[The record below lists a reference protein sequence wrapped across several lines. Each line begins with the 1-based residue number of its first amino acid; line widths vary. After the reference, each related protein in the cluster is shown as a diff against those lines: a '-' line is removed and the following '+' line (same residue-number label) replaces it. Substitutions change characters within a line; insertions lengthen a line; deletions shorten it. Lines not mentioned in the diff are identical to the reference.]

1 MTPRRPARRRRSAG
15 RRRGGQ
21 AAAAVGQRGAAQAD
35 EAWRWIQALHEED
48 PECAQAVAERL
59 DLLMARLSAGGLGRW
74 VLAACGDTSARPRS
88 AYFQLRDPY
97 AREALHGEAA
107 ARELE
112 ALQAPLS
119 YLLTGLSRRAMTV
132 EPQRR
137 QSLFGPRR
145 GPS

>member
-1 MTPRRPARRRRSAG
+1 M
-15 RRRGGQ
+15 
-21 AAAAVGQRGAAQAD
+21 
-35 EAWRWIQALHEED
+35 
-48 PECAQAVAERL
+48 AERL

-74 VLAACGDTSARPRS
+74 VLAGLRRHERAPAAR

>member
-1 MTPRRPARRRRSAG
+1 MRPGRGRAAGPADGAAERRRPG
-15 RRRGGQ
+15 T
-21 AAAAVGQRGAAQAD
+21 
-35 EAWRWIQALHEED
+35 L
-48 PECAQAVAERL
+48 
-59 DLLMARLSAGGLGRW
+59 
-74 VLAACGDTSARPRS
+74 VLAACGDTSARAAQR

-97 AREALHGEAA
+97 AREALHGEA